1 MFQFNE
7 EIQNK
12 IKEFREAIIVKNKL
26 KLDTLDLKGFEQ
38 LNKHKSEILDILR
51 KTEVNDRVNKIE
63 IIKILS

>member
-1 MFQFNE
+1 M
-7 EIQNK
+7 
-12 IKEFREAIIVKNKL
+12 

-51 KTEVNDRVNKIE
+51 KTEVNNRVNKIE

>member
-51 KTEVNDRVNKIE
+51 KTLRYKL
-63 IIKILS
+63 K